1 MAERLQDA
9 YWVYAVENALDSPR
23 LHTIQNPTQRL
34 RAQPVVGVVKV
45 VVEDWKGGSVQW
57 P

>member
-9 YWVYAVENALDSPR
+9 YWVYAVENALDGPR
-23 LHTIQNPTQRL
+23 FHTIQNPAQRL

-45 VVEDWKGGSVQW
+45 VVEDWKGEPAQW